1 MSIRLH
7 IDRLIVDGLPMTPR
21 EARVLCA
28 NVEMRLGELFAG
40 AAATRPSAGYA
51 LDVLSTAPPIAW
63 GAPQAN
69 PGHRIADSL
78 HTALTANLS
87 PPPPAGKSNV

>member
-7 IDRLIVDGLPMTPR
+7 IDRLIVDGLPLTAR
-21 EARVLCA
+21 EAHALRA
-28 NVEMRLGELFAG
+28 NVEMRLAELFAG
-40 AAATRPSAGYA
+40 AAAARPTAGCA
-51 LDVLSTAPPIAW
+51 LDALSTAPIAW

-87 PPPPAGKSNV
+87 RPAPAGKSNV